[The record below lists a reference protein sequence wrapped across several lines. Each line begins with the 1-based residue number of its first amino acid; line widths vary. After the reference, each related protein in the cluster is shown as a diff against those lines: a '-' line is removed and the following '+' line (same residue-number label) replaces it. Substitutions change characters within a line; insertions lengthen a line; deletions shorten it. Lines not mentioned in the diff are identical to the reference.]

1 MANLTFYKVS
11 AFVYDMYCKS
21 QLSDNKT
28 PIYKIIEYH
37 KIGKHIGEA
46 MYQLGIYEMKGSK
59 IIWKANAPTIEL
71 IEKIES
77 KRKEIQDIGKAKYI
91 QKMVNKKKELPKI
104 SEVDQYKDALEKAL
118 LRINE
123 LESKKE
129 IQQPVKKS
137 FISKLFN

>member
-11 AFVYDMYCKS
+11 AVVYDMYCKS
-21 QLSDNKT
+21 QLTDNKIQ
-28 PIYKIIEYH
+28 IYKIIEYH

-59 IIWKANAPTIEL
+59 IIWKTNAPTIEL
-71 IEKIES
+71 IEKIDS
-77 KRKEIQDIGKAKYI
+77 KRKEIQDLANAKNY
-91 QKMVNKKKELPKI
+91 QKNVHKENEQPKI

-123 LESKKE
+123 LENKQEFK
-129 IQQPVKKS
+129 QPEKKS
-137 FISKLFN
+137 FIAKLFN

>member
-11 AFVYDMYCKS
+11 AIVYDMYCKS
-21 QLSDNKT
+21 QLNDNKIQ
-28 PIYKIIEYH
+28 IYKIIEYH
-37 KIGKHIGEA
+37 KIGKHVGEA

-71 IEKIES
+71 IEKIDS
-77 KRKEIQDIGKAKYI
+77 KRKEIQDLANAKN
-91 QKMVNKKKELPKI
+91 NKKIFNKEDQQPKI

-123 LESKKE
+123 LESKQE

-137 FISKLFN
+137 FIAKLFN

>member
-11 AFVYDMYCKS
+11 AIVYDMYCKS
-21 QLSDNKT
+21 QLTDNKIQ
-28 PIYKIIEYH
+28 IYKIIEYH
-37 KIGKHIGEA
+37 KIGKHVGEA

-71 IEKIES
+71 IEKIDS
-77 KRKEIQDIGKAKYI
+77 KRKEIQDLANAKN
-91 QKMVNKKKELPKI
+91 NKKIFNKENEQPKI

-123 LESKKE
+123 LENKQE

-137 FISKLFN
+137 FIAKLFN

>member
-11 AFVYDMYCKS
+11 AIVYDMYCKS
-21 QLSDNKT
+21 QLTDNKIQ
-28 PIYKIIEYH
+28 IYKIIEYH
-37 KIGKHIGEA
+37 KIGKHVGEA

-71 IEKIES
+71 IEKIDS
-77 KRKEIQDIGKAKYI
+77 KRKEIQDLANAKN
-91 QKMVNKKKELPKI
+91 NKKIFNKEDEQPKI

-123 LESKKE
+123 LENKQE

-137 FISKLFN
+137 FIAKLFN

>member
-11 AFVYDMYCKS
+11 AIVYDMYCKS
-21 QLSDNKT
+21 QLTDNKIQ
-28 PIYKIIEYH
+28 IYKIIEYH

-71 IEKIES
+71 IEKIDS
-77 KRKEIQDIGKAKYI
+77 KRKEIQDLANAKN
-91 QKMVNKKKELPKI
+91 NKKIFNKEDEQPKI

-123 LESKKE
+123 LESKQE

-137 FISKLFN
+137 FIAKLFN

>member
-1 MANLTFYKVS
+1 MANLAFYKVS
-11 AFVYDMYCKS
+11 AIVYDMYCKS
-21 QLSDNKT
+21 QLTDNKIQ
-28 PIYKIIEYH
+28 IYKIIEYH
-37 KIGKHIGEA
+37 KIGKHVGEA

-71 IEKIES
+71 IEKIDS
-77 KRKEIQDIGKAKYI
+77 KRKEIQDLANAKN
-91 QKMVNKKKELPKI
+91 NKKIFNKENEQPKI

-123 LESKKE
+123 LENKQE

-137 FISKLFN
+137 FIAKLFN

>member
-1 MANLTFYKVS
+1 MANLTVYKVS
-11 AFVYDMYCKS
+11 AIVYDMYCKS
-21 QLSDNKT
+21 QLTDNKIQ
-28 PIYKIIEYH
+28 IYKIIEYH
-37 KIGKHIGEA
+37 KIGKHVGEA

-71 IEKIES
+71 IEKIDS
-77 KRKEIQDIGKAKYI
+77 KRKEIQDLANAKN
-91 QKMVNKKKELPKI
+91 NKKIFNKENEQPKI

-123 LESKKE
+123 LENKQE

-137 FISKLFN
+137 FIAKLFN

>member
-11 AFVYDMYCKS
+11 AVVYDIYCKS
-21 QLSDNKT
+21 QLSDNKIQ
-28 PIYKIIEYH
+28 IYKIIEYH
-37 KIGKHIGEA
+37 KIGKHVGEA

-71 IEKIES
+71 IEKIDS
-77 KRKEIQDIGKAKYI
+77 KRKEIQDLANAKHY
-91 QKMVNKKKELPKI
+91 QKIVHKENEQPKI

-123 LESKKE
+123 LENKQE

-137 FISKLFN
+137 FIAKLFN

>member
-11 AFVYDMYCKS
+11 AIVYDMYCKS
-21 QLSDNKT
+21 QLNDNKIQ
-28 PIYKIIEYH
+28 IYKIIEYH
-37 KIGKHIGEA
+37 KIGKHVGEA

-71 IEKIES
+71 IEKIDS
-77 KRKEIQDIGKAKYI
+77 KRKEIQDLANAKN
-91 QKMVNKKKELPKI
+91 NKKIFNKEDEQPKI
-104 SEVDQYKDALEKAL
+104 SQVDQYKDALEKAL

-123 LESKKE
+123 LESKQE
-129 IQQPVKKS
+129 IKQPEKKS